1 MHSDGWTGLTS
12 GWDFAGKIN
21 KLMPVCLLAFNS
33 ELCFFFKAAIS
44 IFGIIGGPLL
54 GLFTLGI
61 ICPFANSKVSP
72 LFGHYSLFFLLI

>member
-1 MHSDGWTGLTS
+1 MEQGDDRVFCVLSVT
-12 GWDFAGKIN
+12 
-21 KLMPVCLLAFNS
+21 
-33 ELCFFFKAAIS
+33 ELYFFIKAAIS

-72 LFGHYSLFFLLI
+72 YFLWVFMVHFIILIAN